1 MQLHE
6 ITVSGED
13 VYDPESR
20 TWVPRRSHR
29 GVVLEQLMQLYRFH
43 RLRRAANYGGGE
55 VQRGHKR
62 AGNTHQQD
70 SASGRRD
77 KKRK

>member
-1 MQLHE
+1 MRLHE

-20 TWVPRRSHR
+20 AWVPRRSHR

-43 RLRRAANYGGGE
+43 RLRRAANYGGV

-62 AGNTHQQD
+62 AGNTHQED
-70 SASGRRD
+70 SPSDRRD